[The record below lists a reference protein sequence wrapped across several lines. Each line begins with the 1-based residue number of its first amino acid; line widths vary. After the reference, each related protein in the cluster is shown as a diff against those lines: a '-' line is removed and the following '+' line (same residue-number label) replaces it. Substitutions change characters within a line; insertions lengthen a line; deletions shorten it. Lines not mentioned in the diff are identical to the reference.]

1 MNLAQV
7 NQCEV
12 NHNMVKN
19 ESIEFK
25 LFVNEDISR
34 EVVAFANLNGG
45 IIYVGIDDHGTEVGL
60 QDVDDAYTRL
70 TNIIRDAILPD
81 ITMFIKYEL
90 LINNIIKVS
99 ISEGSAKP
107 YYLKNKGMK
116 PSGVY
121 IRQGTSSVQASWEL
135 IRQLIKNA
143 DGDSF
148 ESHRSILQDLSFSTA
163 KIEFKKRNIEF
174 SKEKYISLGIWDAEM
189 KLFTNL
195 AQLLSDQCEHTV
207 KVAVFDDS
215 ANTVFIDRREFG
227 GSVFKQL
234 HDTYEYLLLNNRTAS
249 EIRELDRYDYQD
261 YPPEAIREA
270 LLNALVHRDYSF
282 SGSIIININSERM
295 EFINLGG
302 LLPGLTANDIING
315 ISQPR
320 NAKLA
325 QAFFRLKH
333 IEAYGTGI
341 RRIFE
346 LYRDKDCLPE
356 IVVSDNTFR
365 ITLPNYNYHRKFHGQ
380 STTKNHEKLTT
391 SMNQLTP
398 QMKAVLDYLVQ
409 NETISEEDML
419 TLLNLKRTRTYTI
432 AREMVE
438 RGLIVREGRGKNKYY
453 ELP

>member
-1 MNLAQV
+1 
-7 NQCEV
+7 
-12 NHNMVKN
+12 MVEN

-163 KIEFKKRNIEF
+163 KSEFKKKKHRILQR
-174 SKEKYISLGIWDAEM
+174 KVY
-189 KLFTNL
+189 FTW
-195 AQLLSDQCEHTV
+195 
-207 KVAVFDDS
+207 
-215 ANTVFIDRREFG
+215 
-227 GSVFKQL
+227 
-234 HDTYEYLLLNNRTAS
+234 
-249 EIRELDRYDYQD
+249 
-261 YPPEAIREA
+261 
-270 LLNALVHRDYSF
+270 
-282 SGSIIININSERM
+282 
-295 EFINLGG
+295 NLG
-302 LLPGLTANDIING
+302 
-315 ISQPR
+315 R
-320 NAKLA
+320 
-325 QAFFRLKH
+325 
-333 IEAYGTGI
+333 
-341 RRIFE
+341 
-346 LYRDKDCLPE
+346 
-356 IVVSDNTFR
+356 
-365 ITLPNYNYHRKFHGQ
+365 
-380 STTKNHEKLTT
+380 
-391 SMNQLTP
+391 
-398 QMKAVLDYLVQ
+398 
-409 NETISEEDML
+409 
-419 TLLNLKRTRTYTI
+419 
-432 AREMVE
+432 
-438 RGLIVREGRGKNKYY
+438 
-453 ELP
+453 